1 MFLVFLQTVK
11 PITTAK
17 SVTKPMTKSV
27 TKPLTNSVIKPVT
40 ESVTKPLTD
49 SLIKPVIQP
58 VIKPVTESVTEAA
71 RKIRIRPSRFKDP
84 LTRLKQKLNH
94 VLTTKLF
101 LAYGILPPPPLL

>member
-49 SLIKPVIQP
+49 SLTDPVIQSVIQP
-58 VIKPVTESVTEAA
+58 VTESLTDSVTKAA

-94 VLTTKLF
+94 VLTRKLF
-101 LAYGILPPPPLL
+101 LA